1 MSKVTESLN
10 IAEKHINEFNQ
21 IYIELRA
28 CCIKYVKNPTLKFPR
43 VLPTALKKN
52 NPDSI
57 FIGTLNSQGFCSKNW
72 LEVYAEDFH
81 ALGLSVIG
89 INGVQKQN
97 KDFE

>member
-1 MSKVTESLN
+1 MSKVTESFD

-21 IYIELRA
+21 IFIELSA
-28 CCIKYVKNPTLKFPR
+28 SCIKLVKDPTLKLPR

-57 FIGTLNSQGFCSKNW
+57 FIVTLNSQGFFSKNW
-72 LEVYAEDFH
+72 LKVYAEDFC

-89 INGVQKQN
+89 INKV
-97 KDFE
+97 